1 MKIRGEEIQAI
12 CGVIGISMAVVIILT
27 ALGLV
32 FAPHL
37 DKNVL
42 EALFTCGIVENLALG
57 VRYLSMK
64 QKRGV
69 GFILVSLLLL
79 GSTVLLMI

>member
-1 MKIRGEEIQAI
+1 MKIRGEEIQTI

-27 ALGLV
+27 ALGLI

-37 DKNVL
+37 DKNLL
-42 EALFTCGIVENLALG
+42 EALFTCGMVENLALG

-64 QKRGV
+64 QKKGV
-69 GFILVSLLLL
+69 GFILASLLLL
-79 GSTVLLMI
+79 GSMILLVI